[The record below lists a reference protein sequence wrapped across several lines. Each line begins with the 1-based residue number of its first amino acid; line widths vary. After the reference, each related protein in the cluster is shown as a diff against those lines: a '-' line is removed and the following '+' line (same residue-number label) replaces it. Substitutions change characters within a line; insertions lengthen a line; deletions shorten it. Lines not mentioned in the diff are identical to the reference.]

1 MRSPAISG
9 KISHSL
15 PYFKIQENRL
25 ADPPANCK
33 IFRPKFDRRP
43 AFVIDL
49 SVHFM
54 KIRILPLLVLL
65 LLAAQDS
72 PPLAI
77 TSPAPGEAVRGEVT
91 VTGTTGISGFT
102 SSQLDFSY
110 ASNPTG
116 TWFALQ
122 TSTQPVTDSSL
133 AVWDTTLITDGDYI
147 LRLRVFAEDGT
158 LQEVTVPVR
167 VQNDTPIPT
176 PTPVTTST
184 PARLDTGFPTPFLV
198 AASPTPTS
206 TPRPTPTPLPA
217 NAASIDQTAI
227 YTSLGRG
234 ALVIIGLFA
243 FVGLILRFRRY

>member
-1 MRSPAISG
+1 M
-9 KISHSL
+9 
-15 PYFKIQENRL
+15 
-25 ADPPANCK
+25 
-33 IFRPKFDRRP
+33 
-43 AFVIDL
+43 IDL

-54 KIRILPLLVLL
+54 NIRVFLPLVLL
-65 LLAAQDS
+65 LLAAQDA
-72 PPLAI
+72 PAVAI
-77 TSPAPGEAVRGEVT
+77 TSPAPGGAVRGEVT
-91 VTGTTGISGFT
+91 VTGTTGVSGFT

-110 ASNPTG
+110 ASNATD
-116 TWFALQ
+116 TWFLLQ
-122 TSTQPVTDSSL
+122 TSTQPVTDAAL

-147 LRLRVFAEDGT
+147 LRLRVFTEDGT
-158 LQEVTVPVR
+158 FQEVTVPVR

-176 PTPVTTST
+176 PTLVFT
-184 PARLDTGFPTPFLV
+184 PTPNRLDVQLPTPFLV

-217 NAASIDQTAI
+217 NAASMDQTAI